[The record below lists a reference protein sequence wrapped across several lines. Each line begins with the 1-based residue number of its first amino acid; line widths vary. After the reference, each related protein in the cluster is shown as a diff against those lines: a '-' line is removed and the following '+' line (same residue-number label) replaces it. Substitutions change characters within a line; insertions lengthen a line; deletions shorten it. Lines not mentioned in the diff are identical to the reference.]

1 MFVLGVATVM
11 FFVLYENRIILVFL
25 LLDLFTFFDV
35 IEISEFCLSFL
46 VEKVDHVVFDSFL
59 SIRARFNNLW
69 SQIIEGSIM
78 ANFLL
83 QIQSTRLN
91 FKIIK
96 SEGRFEVGNQFR
108 KTHQYIR
115 ALLDS

>member
-1 MFVLGVATVM
+1 
-11 FFVLYENRIILVFL
+11 
-25 LLDLFTFFDV
+25 
-35 IEISEFCLSFL
+35 
-46 VEKVDHVVFDSFL
+46 
-59 SIRARFNNLW
+59 
-69 SQIIEGSIM
+69 M